1 MADMRRPRYLAVENR
16 TDRWL
21 VSYVD
26 VMTVL
31 LILFVAAAAQAVQ
44 QAPRRPPVPVKSPP
58 RAASPTS
65 AGLLLAK
72 EKLQRQGVDLRLEER
87 GLVISLPQAVLFPSG
102 QDAIHASA
110 VPIIAHIAGVLRE
123 MPNKVSLIGHADA
136 TPIHSKRFRNNW
148 ELSAARSMRLLELLT
163 TRYSIAETRLMV
175 ASQGSYNPKGP
186 NDTED
191 GRAANRRVEIVILSD
206 AAVVPAQPRDE

>member
-1 MADMRRPRYLAVENR
+1 MRRPRYLESDNR

-21 VSYVD
+21 ISYVD
-26 VMTVL
+26 IMTIL

-44 QAPRRPPVPVKSPP
+44 QVMPTAQAAVNTSPP
-58 RAASPTS
+58 ATFKASPS
-65 AGLLLAK
+65 LLAAK

-87 GLVISLPQAVLFPSG
+87 GLVISLPQAVLFASG
-102 QDAIHASA
+102 QDTINDSA
-110 VPIIAHIAGVLRE
+110 LPMISQIAKVLE
-123 MPNKVSLIGHADA
+123 GMPNRVSLIGHADA

-148 ELSAARSMRLLELLT
+148 ELSSARSLQLLDFLI
-163 TRYSIAETRLMV
+163 TRYPISETRLMV
-175 ASQGSYNPKGP
+175 ASQGSYSPKGP

-206 AAVVPAQPRDE
+206 VPAASSLTAGHT